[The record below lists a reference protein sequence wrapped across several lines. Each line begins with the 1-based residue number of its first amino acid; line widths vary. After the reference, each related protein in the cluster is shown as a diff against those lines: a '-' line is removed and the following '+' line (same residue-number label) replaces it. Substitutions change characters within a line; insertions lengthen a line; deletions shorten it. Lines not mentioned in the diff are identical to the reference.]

1 VSRALG
7 NHAGRG
13 LELPTVDG
21 ASVRAIGIGAA
32 VVCLGGLVVVAPPVA
47 LAAAGGVVIA
57 AVLSGIPRVPVA
69 VIAVVGTLAVVGV
82 VDLPRRFVVGP
93 TTSYAWM
100 TVAVAVLLVAM
111 STSRHVVSALR
122 GTGLLFVPLYVFGGW
137 AVLSMAWFGVSFAG
151 LQNVL
156 VYAAFAALIPVTAAA
171 VFYRDL
177 ALPTARRAVTCTFL
191 LASGLYAGSLAMG
204 GLGGLGIVGPRSYAL
219 VGVVA
224 VAWGAAHAR
233 FGDRRLGLLA
243 AASWLLIL
251 LSLSRLAFAAALVIL
266 VVASLDL
273 RSPGRFVRSA
283 VVIGSVSAVAFYAI
297 TSFGPMAAR
306 FAEGDVQSV
315 GGGLAINVEGRSS
328 LWDLTWRSYRESPIV
343 GKGVGSA
350 EQVIGASLGEINH
363 PHNDYLRI
371 LHDFGLIGLVLFA
384 ASVVGLLVHSGR
396 SLRAVPG
403 DRDEAPLHLAAILA
417 LLGLLVGMS
426 TDNAIVYL
434 FMAAPVAVIVG
445 LSIGARMLRIAA
457 TDDRRPGPGLRT

>member
-1 VSRALG
+1 
-7 NHAGRG
+7 
-13 LELPTVDG
+13 
-21 ASVRAIGIGAA
+21 
-32 VVCLGGLVVVAPPVA
+32 VV
-47 LAAAGGVVIA
+47 A

-69 VIAVVGTLAVVGV
+69 VIAIVGTLAVVGL
-82 VDLPRRFVVGP
+82 VDLPRRFLVGP

-100 TVAVAVLLVAM
+100 TVAIAVLLVAL

-122 GTGLLFVPLYVFGGW
+122 GTGVLFVPLYVFGGW

-151 LQNVL
+151 LQNIL
-156 VYAAFAALIPVTAAA
+156 VYAAFAALVPVTAAA
-171 VFYRDL
+171 VFHRDL
-177 ALPTARRAVTCTFL
+177 ALPTARRAVTGAFL
-191 LASGLYAGSLAMG
+191 LASGLYVCSLAVG
-204 GLGGLGIVGPRSYAL
+204 GLGGLDIVGSRSYAL

-224 VAWGAAHAR
+224 VAWGVAHAR
-233 FGDRRLGLLA
+233 YGDRRLGLLA
-243 AASWLLIL
+243 ALSWLLIL

-283 VVIGSVSAVAFYAI
+283 IVIGSVSAIAFFAI

-328 LWDLTWRSYRESPIV
+328 LWDLTWHSYLESPIV
-343 GKGVGSA
+343 GKGAGSA
-350 EQVIGASLGEINH
+350 EVAIGASLGGINH

-371 LHDFGLIGLVLFA
+371 LHDFGLIGLTLFA

-396 SLRAVPG
+396 SLRAAAG
-403 DRDEAPLHLAAILA
+403 DRAEAPLHLAAILS
-417 LLGLLVGMS
+417 LLGLLIGMS

-434 FMAAPVAVIVG
+434 FMAAPVAAIVG
-445 LSIGARMLRIAA
+445 LSIGARMLRVASA
-457 TDDRRPGPGLRT
+457 GSRRAGRSPRT

>member
-1 VSRALG
+1 MGMTA
-7 NHAGRG
+7 
-13 LELPTVDG
+13 
-21 ASVRAIGIGAA
+21 AII
-32 VVCLGGLVVVAPPVA
+32 CLGVLVVVAPPVA
-47 LAAAGGVVIA
+47 LAAAGVVLIV
-57 AVLSGIPRVPVA
+57 AVLGGIPQVPVA
-69 VIAVVGTLAVVGV
+69 AFAVVGTLAVVGV

-100 TVAVAVLLVAM
+100 TVAVAVLVVAM
-111 STSRHVVSALR
+111 SATRYVVSALR

-137 AVLSMAWFGVSFAG
+137 AMLLMAWFGVSFAG

-156 VYAAFAALIPVTAAA
+156 VYAAFAALVPVTAAA
-171 VFYRDL
+171 VFHGDL
-177 ALPTARRAVTCTFL
+177 PLRTARRAVTCAFL
-191 LASGLYAGSLAMG
+191 LASILYACSLAVGGVG
-204 GLGGLGIVGPRSYAL
+204 GLDVVGSRSYAL

-233 FGDRRLGLLA
+233 FGDRRLGVLA

-283 VVIGSVSAVAFYAI
+283 IVIGSVSAIAFYTI

-306 FAEGDVQSV
+306 FAQGDVQSV

-328 LWDLTWRSYRESPIV
+328 LWDLTWHSYLESPFV
-343 GKGVGSA
+343 GKGAGSA

-371 LHDFGLIGLVLFA
+371 LHDFGLIGLALFA

-396 SLRAVPG
+396 SLRGVAS
-403 DRDEAPLHLAAILA
+403 DRVEAPLHLAAILS
-417 LLGLLVGMS
+417 LVGLLVGMS

-434 FMAAPVAVIVG
+434 FVAAPVAIIVG
-445 LSIGARMLRIAA
+445 LSIGARMLRSAPAA
-457 TDDRRPGPGLRT
+457 SGRAEWGSQT